1 MRKLTEFI
9 NESKLS
15 DKVFCE
21 QFSVMFKGTKL
32 NKETIKIILGNLN
45 KDFIELLSK
54 SFVENDNSN
63 YLAYQ
68 PNDDLFINYNDN
80 KDTII
85 EQISEYILKYKV
97 Q

>member
-1 MRKLTEFI
+1 MRTITQFI

-32 NKETIKIILGNLN
+32 NKDTIKVILGNLN
-45 KDFIELLSK
+45 KDFIELLSN
-54 SFVENDNSN
+54 SFADTDNSN

-68 PNDDLFINYNDN
+68 PNDDLFINYDDN
-80 KDTII
+80 KETII
-85 EQISEYILKYKV
+85 DQISEYILKYKV

>member
-1 MRKLTEFI
+1 MRTITQFI

-32 NKETIKIILGNLN
+32 NKDTIKIILGNLN
-45 KDFIELLSK
+45 KDFIELLSN
-54 SFVENDNSN
+54 SFADTDNSN

-68 PNDDLFINYNDN
+68 PNDDLFINYGDN
-80 KDTII
+80 KETII
-85 EQISEYILKYKV
+85 DQLSEYILKYKV

>member
-1 MRKLTEFI
+1 MKNLTEFI

-32 NKETIKIILGNLN
+32 NKDTIKIILGNLN
-45 KDFIELLSK
+45 KDFIELLSN
-54 SFVENDNSN
+54 SFADTDNSN

-68 PNDDLFINYNDN
+68 PNDDLFINYADN
-80 KDTII
+80 KETII
-85 EQISEYILKYKV
+85 SQISEYILKYKV

>member
-1 MRKLTEFI
+1 MRNLTEFI

-32 NKETIKIILGNLN
+32 NKDTIKIILGNLN

>member
-1 MRKLTEFI
+1 MKNLTQFI

-32 NKETIKIILGNLN
+32 NK
-45 KDFIELLSK
+45 DFIELLSN
-54 SFVENDNSN
+54 SFANNDSAN

-68 PNDDLFINYNDN
+68 PNDDLFINYEDN
-80 KDTII
+80 KETII
-85 EQISEYILKYKV
+85 NQISEYILKYKV

>member
-1 MRKLTEFI
+1 MRTITQFI

-32 NKETIKIILGNLN
+32 NKDTIKIILGNLN
-45 KDFIELLSK
+45 KDFIELLSN
-54 SFVENDNSN
+54 SFANNDSTN

-68 PNDDLFINYNDN
+68 PNDDLFINYEDN
-80 KDTII
+80 KEMII
-85 EQISEYILKYKV
+85 NQISEYILKYKV